1 MSKESRDTALL
12 PVGLHDALLTDAE
25 NQACVVE
32 KLRACFSMNG
42 YGFIIPPL
50 VEFEE
55 SLLSGPGKA
64 QARAMFRVM
73 DPMTQRM
80 MGVRTDMTCQIA
92 RIARTRLANAPR
104 PLRLSY
110 AGDVLRIQGTQLR
123 PERQFT
129 QAGVELIG
137 SDEGEAYVEIIQ
149 LAANTI
155 SSLGVQDLS
164 IDLTIPQLV
173 PLICEGL
180 SLNHD
185 EAAEVREA
193 LNAKDFAA
201 LDALKGDI
209 HDIAMGLL
217 NASGGADKALPSLLA
232 LNLPEK
238 AAALVDDLAKLV
250 SSLDDLL
257 PAGAITIDPGEYQ
270 GFEYQTGIGFTFF
283 ARGVRGELG
292 RGGRYMVNADVEG
305 NSEPATGFSL
315 YLDSLMRAL
324 PQAEDAK
331 SVYVPFGTDPSEINK
346 LQDDGYQT
354 VRGLNFD
361 QDVPVEARR
370 MQCAYLWID
379 GKLTK
384 LD

>member
-1 MSKESRDTALL
+1 
-12 PVGLHDALLTDAE
+12 
-25 NQACVVE
+25 
-32 KLRACFSMNG
+32 
-42 YGFIIPPL
+42 
-50 VEFEE
+50 
-55 SLLSGPGKA
+55 
-64 QARAMFRVM
+64 
-73 DPMTQRM
+73 
-80 MGVRTDMTCQIA
+80 
-92 RIARTRLANAPR
+92 
-104 PLRLSY
+104 
-110 AGDVLRIQGTQLR
+110 
-123 PERQFT
+123 
-129 QAGVELIG
+129 
-137 SDEGEAYVEIIQ
+137 
-149 LAANTI
+149 
-155 SSLGVQDLS
+155 
-164 IDLTIPQLV
+164 
-173 PLICEGL
+173 
-180 SLNHD
+180 
-185 EAAEVREA
+185 VREA